1 MDRLGPWNFTFDVIE
16 ECPRNKLN
24 EREDYW
30 QEFYHA
36 KDFGYSIK

>member
-1 MDRLGPWNFTFDVIE
+1 MFEEGVENFTFELIE
-16 ECPRNKLN
+16 ECDASLLD

-36 KDFGYSIK
+36 KDYGYSIK